1 MYSFCMQMQT
11 RAAALAVFVM
21 LAACGRM
28 TDAPGIEPHW
38 SCDGLE
44 FAVRDADDNAL
55 TLHLP
60 GRTSDLAAVAGEA
73 REYRGDDVAVTFGDE
88 SAVLE
93 LDGTR
98 HACEPKRWDGVPWA
112 EARARGASF
121 RALGQEPGWYL
132 EVVPGGEMTVALDY
146 GDRTLT
152 VPAPQPVALDGGARG
167 YEAAQRVGGPILIV
181 AEPLVCFDGMSGHV
195 FPETVT
201 VAVGEDRYRGCG
213 VSFKD

>member
-1 MYSFCMQMQT
+1 MQMQT
-11 RAAALAVFVM
+11 KAAALAVFVM

-28 TDAPGIEPHW
+28 TDAPQIEPHW
-38 SCDGLE
+38 SCDGTE
-44 FAVRDADDNAL
+44 FAVQETDGGV

-60 GRTSDLAAVAGEA
+60 GRTAELAAVEGESRA
-73 REYRGDDVAVTFGDE
+73 FRGDDVAVTFGDE

-98 HACEPKRWDGVPWA
+98 HACEVKRWDGVPWA

-132 EVVPGGEMTVALDY
+132 EVVPGGEMTVVLDY
-146 GDRTLT
+146 GDRTFTL
-152 VPAPQPVALDGGARG
+152 PAPEPTVLDGGARG
-167 YEAAQRVGGPILIV
+167 YEAAQRAGGPILV
-181 AEPLVCFDGMSGHV
+181 VVEPLVCFDGMSGHV